1 MAQDQMKDLPCLTP
15 LAVPLYSTRGEETL
29 PQCPPAC
36 LSACDATICISLL
49 VKAENSYFIA
59 KMFSCQEAING
70 SEEAGWL
77 GSSDQRAT

>member
-1 MAQDQMKDLPCLTP
+1 MKDLPCLTP
-15 LAVPLYSTRGEETL
+15 LAVPLYSIRGQTL
-29 PQCPPAC
+29 PQYPPAC

-59 KMFSCQEAING
+59 KTFSCQEAING

-77 GSSDQRAT
+77 GSSDQWAT